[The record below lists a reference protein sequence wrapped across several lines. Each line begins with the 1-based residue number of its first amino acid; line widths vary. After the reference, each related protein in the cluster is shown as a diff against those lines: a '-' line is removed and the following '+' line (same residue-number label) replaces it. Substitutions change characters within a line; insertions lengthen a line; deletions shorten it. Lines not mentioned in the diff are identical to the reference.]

1 MNTKIAAAE
10 AFEERVQDFK
20 ALLLAN
26 AITSLSPKMVSL
38 LDPEG
43 GDFGKWLVEEGFF
56 EAPASTKYHG
66 NYPGGLYDHSATVT
80 HRLIWMTHALNLTWS
95 RPESPFIVGM
105 FHDLCKIDAY
115 EPTEPC
121 DESLAP
127 YKHRKNLMYSGHGS
141 RSLAL
146 LASKIPL
153 TEEEIACIVYH
164 MGAYETE
171 MWQGYDLA
179 IRKFPN
185 VLWTHTADMAASKI
199 DEV

>member
-1 MNTKIAAAE
+1 MNTKAVKNE
-10 AFEERVQDFK
+10 SLEDRVQDFK
-20 ALLLAN
+20 ALISLKAVT
-26 AITSLSPKMVSL
+26 ALSPKLVSL
-38 LDPEG
+38 LDPEEG
-43 GDFGKWLVEEGFF
+43 EFGKWLVEEGFF

-66 NYPGGLYDHSATVT
+66 NYPGGLYDHASAVT
-80 HRLIWMTHALNLTWS
+80 CRLIWLTQSLKLTWS

-115 EPTEPC
+115 TPSEGT
-121 DESLAP
+121 DAP
-127 YKHRKNLMYSGHGS
+127 YVHRGDLMYAGHGS

-146 LASKIPL
+146 LASKIQL

-199 DEV
+199 DGV